1 MMIIYLLL
9 SVWLFQTQGPHCF
22 LCSSRD
28 ANDWPTVGM
37 QSVDDIF
44 SDCLGSPEIRQEVT
58 KSLMDSPKKWIES
71 SRVETHG
78 KGLHVSEKK
87 RSC

>member
-44 SDCLGSPEIRQEVT
+44 SDCLRQEVT
-58 KSLMDSPKKWIES
+58 KSLMESPKKWIES